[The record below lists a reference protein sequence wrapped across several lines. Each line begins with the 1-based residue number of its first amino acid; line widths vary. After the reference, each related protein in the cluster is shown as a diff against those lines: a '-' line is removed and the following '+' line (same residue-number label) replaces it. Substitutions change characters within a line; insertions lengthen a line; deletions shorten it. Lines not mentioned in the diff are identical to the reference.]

1 VNATLTVVDGRVQA
15 VVTVTSVR
23 PRIAWVSNWPASSVS
38 VSVPATAEQ
47 TRTET
52 SWRNAGENLKVTLLA
67 VCGAKK
73 TWRVGS
79 APHGSSQRH

>member
-1 VNATLTVVDGRVQA
+1 
-15 VVTVTSVR
+15 
-23 PRIAWVSNWPASSVS
+23 

-52 SWRNAGENLKVTLLA
+52 SWRNAGENLKVTLLG